1 MVLLISIN
9 PIATPKKIVIHNISI
24 SQINIIFAQKTK
36 RMDPNNNQTLWQV
49 VKKYFNVMPGK
60 ASEDNVIAQITE
72 GVNFQ
77 GAPLWILI
85 LAIFVAS
92 LGLNVNSTAVIIGAM
107 LISPLMGPII
117 GWNSR
122 PEFVQESYHQLPHY
136 HLSQRCYSYHLLF
149 PFAYHRSTIRTSCTY
164 IAHTLRCV
172 DSTLWR
178 CSRYFGSSYKRQK
191 QRDTGCCDC
200 YCPNATTLY
209 GGLRTCN
216 GQHILLLGCL
226 LSLLHQYCFHRFHH
240 LRGRS
245 FNALPS

>member
-1 MVLLISIN
+1 
-9 PIATPKKIVIHNISI
+9 
-24 SQINIIFAQKTK
+24 
-36 RMDPNNNQTLWQV
+36 MDPNNNQTLWQL
-49 VKKYFNVMPGK
+49 VKKYFNVMPDK

-72 GVNFQ
+72 GVDFH
-77 GAPLWILI
+77 GATLWILI
-85 LAIFVAS
+85 LAIFIAS

-117 GWNSR
+117 GMGLAVGIADLNLFR
-122 PEFVQESYHQLPHY
+122 KAINNYLITTI
-136 HLSQRCYSYHLLF
+136 LSVITATIYFSL
-149 PFAYHRSTIRTSCTY
+149 FAYHRSTIRTSCTY

-226 LSLLHQYCFHRFHH
+226 LSLLHQYCFHCFHH

>member
-1 MVLLISIN
+1 MDTYSCCLRRFLRTQCQFNSCRYRCYAHLATDGTNHRNWIS
-9 PIATPKKIVIHNISI
+9 
-24 SQINIIFAQKTK
+24 
-36 RMDPNNNQTLWQV
+36 D
-49 VKKYFNVMPGK
+49 
-60 ASEDNVIAQITE
+60 
-72 GVNFQ
+72 
-77 GAPLWILI
+77 
-85 LAIFVAS
+85 
-92 LGLNVNSTAVIIGAM
+92 
-107 LISPLMGPII
+107 
-117 GWNSR
+117 WNSR

-136 HLSQRCYSYHLLF
+136 HHSQRCYSYRLLF
-149 PFAYHRSTIRTSCTY
+149 TFAYHRSTIRNSCTH

-178 CSRYFGSSYKRQK
+178 CSRYFGNSYKRQK

-200 YCPNATTLY
+200 YSPNATTLY

-240 LRGRS
+240 LHGRS